1 MNLHHLRRHAYTL
14 FLSAL
19 AVLLMVSMVF
29 YPDLAFRSAVKG
41 LRVWWDVVFPA
52 LLPFF
57 IGGQVLMALGV
68 VRFMGVLMEPL
79 MRPLF
84 GVPGVGSFVVA
95 MGLASG
101 YPIGSVLTAQLRRDG
116 QLTKTE
122 AERLM
127 SFTNTAEPILIL

>member
-1 MNLHHLRRHAYTL
+1 M
-14 FLSAL
+14 LSIL
-19 AVLLMVSMVF
+19 AVALTVSMVA
-29 YPDLAFRSAVKG
+29 YPDLAFSSAVKG

-57 IGGQVLMALGV
+57 IAGQVLMALGV
-68 VRFMGVLMEPL
+68 VNFMGVLMEPF

-84 GVPGVGSFVVA
+84 NVPGVGAFVVA

-101 YPIGSVLTAQLRRDG
+101 YPIGSVLTAKLRREG
-116 QLTKTE
+116 QLTKGE

-127 SFTNTAEPILIL
+127 SFTNTADPLLTL

>member
-1 MNLHHLRRHAYTL
+1 MT
-14 FLSAL
+14 
-19 AVLLMVSMVF
+19 SMVF

-41 LRVWWDVVFPA
+41 LKVWWDVVFPA

-68 VRFMGVLMEPL
+68 VRFMGVLMEPF